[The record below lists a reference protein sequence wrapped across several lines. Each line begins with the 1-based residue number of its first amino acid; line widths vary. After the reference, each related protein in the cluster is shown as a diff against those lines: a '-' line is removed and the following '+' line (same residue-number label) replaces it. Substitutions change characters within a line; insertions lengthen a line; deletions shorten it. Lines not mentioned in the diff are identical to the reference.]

1 MAIIGGIGA
10 YFGFYNLPAMPQ
22 IGWENLLCLFVD
34 WWLSFNYVFLT
45 LVQIFGFIAALF
57 LLFKPTR
64 QKGLYILLLLFL
76 AYLIPLE
83 VANYSGCA
91 NLFAALISNKNGGK

>member
-1 MAIIGGIGA
+1 
-10 YFGFYNLPAMPQ
+10 MPQ

-91 NLFAALISNKNGGK
+91 KKLEKPSEAPKEITTEELLNFPEKKL